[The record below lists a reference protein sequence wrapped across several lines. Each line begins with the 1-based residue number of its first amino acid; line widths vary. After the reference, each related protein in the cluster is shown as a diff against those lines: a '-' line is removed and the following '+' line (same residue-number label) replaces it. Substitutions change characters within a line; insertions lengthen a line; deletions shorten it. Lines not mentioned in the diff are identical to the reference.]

1 MTAETTPEISQT
13 ITTDITPEIQTE
25 APVKKKSYKK
35 EKSTD
40 SKKHYVSNAQI
51 LEAFMEAKELG
62 RLTDRLAK
70 YLVLIAER
78 YSFHPWFAGYSFRDD
93 MVATAVVN
101 LVNNWHKFDHTKSET
116 PNPFSYYTTSVY
128 RSFLGYIN
136 LERRERDIRDELLI
150 EAGANPSFNYQS
162 NHGSSDDIG
171 GSSRDE

>member
-1 MTAETTPEISQT
+1 MTAETTQEISQT
-13 ITTDITPEIQTE
+13 ITSDITPEIQTE

-162 NHGSSDDIG
+162 SHGSSDDIG